1 MEFFIDTLEFLRQ
14 TNSIT
19 IMVRI
24 LLAAIAG
31 AIIGLEREVH
41 GRAAGLRTHIIVSLG
56 AATCAII
63 GCYLT
68 VELGLS
74 SDPQRTGAQVI
85 SGIGFLC
92 AGTILFKKSSSQITG
107 LTTAAG
113 IWSTAAIGLAIG
125 YGIYEAALVT
135 IIIIL
140 LSFTLLTKIEFK
152 MNSKRQTMMVYLELD
167 SVDHIKETYRIIKEN
182 YKAIDI
188 QVTPAR
194 SGILPHVGLEA
205 IIKIPHKGTV
215 DAKIE
220 KLSNIEHV
228 VFAIQIT

>member
-167 SVDHIKETYRIIKEN
+167 SVDHIKETYKIIKEN